1 MKQQND
7 LDRISLQVIQKIYQ
21 CLFQAVGEDYQ
32 EAESHL
38 ELETHISQPFMI
50 WDLINRN
57 LIRSFSESDILYST
71 KKRGMW
77 EILLLYDKKSKML
90 LSFMKDARFKD
101 IQKTNRGHKPQYM
114 RALLLLNQSLQAKMK
129 QQKLFYITEPDECDN
144 EQLKALLNSLCANFM
159 EPIVSEVKHHALIV
173 FSSNYGQLTS
183 LKAYVLD
190 SDLDVVT
197 DKDLLDVVKPVMS
210 NEVDKVS
217 KDDAKHKQPK
227 LTEKANR
234 RLKQK
239 ELVALKSLEKSD
251 DKQD

>member
-1 MKQQND
+1 MEQQND
-7 LDRISLQVIQKIYQ
+7 LDRISVQVIQNIYQ
-21 CLFQAVGEDYQ
+21 CLFQAIGEDYQ

-38 ELETHISQPFMI
+38 ELETHISKPFMI

-57 LIRSFSESDILYST
+57 LIRSFSESNILYST

-77 EILLLYDKKSKML
+77 EILLLYDKDSKML

-101 IQKTNRGHKPQYM
+101 IRKAKQECQPQYI
-114 RALLLLNQSLQAKMK
+114 RALLLLNQNLQAKDK
-129 QQKLFYITEPDECDN
+129 QLKLFDIPELDCNN
-144 EQLKALLNSLCANFM
+144 EELKTLLDSLCANFM
-159 EPIVSEVKHHALIV
+159 EPIVGKVKHHALIV

-190 SDLDVVT
+190 SNLDVVCE
-197 DKDLLDVVKPVMS
+197 KDLLDVSKPIMS
-210 NEVDKVS
+210 NEINKVS
-217 KDDAKHKQPK
+217 KDDAKYMQPK

-239 ELVALKSLEKSD
+239 EIIALKSLEKPD

>member
-7 LDRISLQVIQKIYQ
+7 LDRISVQVVQKIYQ
-21 CLFQAVGEDYQ
+21 CLFQAIGEDYQ

-38 ELETHISQPFMI
+38 ELETHISQPFII

-57 LIRSFSESDILYST
+57 LIKSFSGSNVLYST

-77 EILLLYDKKSKML
+77 EVLLLYDKKSKML
-90 LSFMKDARFKD
+90 LSFMKDTRFKD
-101 IQKTNRGHKPQYM
+101 IQKSSKRHKPQYI
-114 RALLLLNQSLQAKMK
+114 RALLLLNQSLQAEMK
-129 QQKLFYITEPDECDN
+129 QQKLFYITEPECDN
-144 EQLKALLNSLCANFM
+144 EQLKVLLDSLCANFM
-159 EPIVSEVKHHALIV
+159 EPVVSKVKHHALIV
-173 FSSNYGQLTS
+173 FSSSYGQLTS
-183 LKAYVLD
+183 LKAYILD
-190 SDLDVVT
+190 SDLDVVA
-197 DKDLLDVVKPVMS
+197 DKDLLDVVKPIMS

-239 ELVALKSLEKSD
+239 ELVALKSLIESNN
-251 DKQD
+251 KQD